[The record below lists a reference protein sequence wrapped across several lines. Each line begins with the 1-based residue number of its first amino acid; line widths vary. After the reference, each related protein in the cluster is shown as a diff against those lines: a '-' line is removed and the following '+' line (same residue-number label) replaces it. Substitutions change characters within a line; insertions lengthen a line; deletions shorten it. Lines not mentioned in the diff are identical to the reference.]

1 MQLSPLD
8 IFFLAVVAVAALR
21 SAYRGFVAE
30 VMSVAALVVGIG
42 AAVLLSGRAAALLAQ
57 KLGPSI
63 WNKVIA
69 FLVIFLLSYLVVKII
84 ERALEGAVENLSL
97 GGLDHALGFF
107 LGIAEG
113 LLVVAVMVLILQI
126 QPFVKVDSALRA
138 SKIATLLMQ
147 LFPLLPVLH
156 GRVGSV

>member
-1 MQLSPLD
+1 MQLAPLD
-8 IFFLAVVAVAALR
+8 IFFLALVGVAALR

-42 AAVLLSGRAAALLAQ
+42 AAVLLSGQAAALIAQ
-57 KLGPSI
+57 KLGPSV

-69 FLVIFLLSYLVVKII
+69 FLVIFLLCYLFVKII
-84 ERALEGAVENLSL
+84 ERGLSGAVENLSL

-113 LLVVAVMVLILQI
+113 LLVVAVIVLILQV
-126 QPFVKVDSALRA
+126 QPFFKVDAALRA
-138 SKIATLLMQ
+138 SKIATVFMQ
-147 LFPLLPVLH
+147 LFPTLPVFR
-156 GRVGSV
+156 GKGGNV